1 MNKSVK
7 KVLALLL
14 VSLFVIGSSTMAV
27 AVPAISE
34 NALKIHDDAIAIDTH
49 NDTMLRVID
58 RNTWLPVNNI
68 GELQSNA
75 QLDIPKMEDG
85 GLDVA
90 FFGSYTSGY
99 TQTGRAG
106 SRLLA
111 LINALHWVERMN
123 SDKFGLATSVNE
135 IEKLVQKGKSVGVP
149 TIEGAYSLEEYN
161 AIELLNQYYD
171 LGIRVVGLCWS
182 NSNSLGEGVNEY
194 YVDKTPSEGGLTDL
208 GVKVVKEMNR
218 LGMIVDVSH
227 MNEETFW
234 DVIEAAEAP
243 VMASHSNVMS
253 LYNHARNLT
262 DEQII
267 AIANTGGI
275 VQQNFYAG
283 YLGPED
289 DRDLKKLVDHIDY
302 VVNLVGIDYVG
313 LGSDFDGGG
322 MPVDLPNA
330 SFYYKITEELV
341 DRGYK
346 KSDIEKILGK
356 NTLRVMKE
364 VQNLAEKSPDNVGQG
379 ITIIPDIEMGEG
391 VTSYEPLLK
400 AQVLRLNGSS
410 INDTNFRV
418 IVDGIVYE
426 PEFNTETGELSLQ
439 INEPLIEKFHVVTFE
454 GENNSDKVTRETRI
468 FYVEN

>member
-1 MNKSVK
+1 MK

-14 VSLFVIGSSTMAV
+14 ILLFVIGSLTTAL
-27 AVPAISE
+27 AVPVISE
-34 NALKIHDDAIAIDTH
+34 NALKIHDDAITIDTH
-49 NDTMLRVID
+49 NDTMMRVID
-58 RNTWLPVNNI
+58 RNSWLPVNSL
-68 GELQSNA
+68 GDLQPGA
-75 QLDIPKMEDG
+75 QLDIPKMEAG

-90 FFGSYTSGY
+90 FCGSYTSGY
-99 TQTGRAG
+99 TQIGRAG

-111 LINALHWVERMN
+111 LINALHWTQRMN
-123 SDKFGLATSVNE
+123 ADKFGIATSVNE
-135 IEKLVQKGKSVGVP
+135 IEKLVREGKSVGVP

-182 NSNSLGEGVNEY
+182 NSNSLGEGVNEK
-194 YVDKTPSEGGLTDL
+194 YVDGTLSEGGLTDL

-234 DVIEAAEAP
+234 DVIEVAEAP
-243 VMASHSNVMS
+243 VMASHSNARG
-253 LYNHARNLT
+253 LYDHVRNLT

-267 AIANTGGI
+267 ALANTGGI

-283 YLGPED
+283 YLGPD
-289 DRDLKKLVDHIDY
+289 GDRDLKKLVDHIDY

-330 SFYYKITEELV
+330 SFYYRITEELV
-341 DRGYK
+341 ERGYK
-346 KSDIEKILGK
+346 KSEIEKILGK

-364 VQNLAEKSPDNVGQG
+364 VQNLAEKNPNNVGQG
-379 ITIIPDIEMGEG
+379 ITIIPEIEMGEG
-391 VTSYEPLLK
+391 LSSSTPLLK
-400 AQVLRLNGSS
+400 AKVSVLKGSKIDES
-410 INDTNFRV
+410 KFRV
-418 IVDGIVYE
+418 IVDGIVYT
-426 PEFNTETGELSLQ
+426 PEYNSETGELSLQ
-439 INEPLIEKFHVVTFE
+439 IEDPLIEKFHVVTFE
-454 GENNSDKVTRETRI
+454 GANNSGKITRETKI
-468 FYVEN
+468 FYIED